1 MFRCNSTL
9 VHLDLTMNKLSL
21 IDSQVMNEGLIDN
34 HTLLGLHMIGNEG
47 RVNSLGFIQ
56 PLKET
61 DEELDF
67 ACR

>member
-1 MFRCNSTL
+1 
-9 VHLDLTMNKLSL
+9 MNKLSL